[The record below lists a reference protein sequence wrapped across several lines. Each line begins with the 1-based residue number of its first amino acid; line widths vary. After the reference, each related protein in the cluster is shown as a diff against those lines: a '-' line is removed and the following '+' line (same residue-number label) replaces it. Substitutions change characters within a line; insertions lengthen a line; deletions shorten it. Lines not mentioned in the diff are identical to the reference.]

1 MKKLKQL
8 LPILFLLSLAVQ
20 SQNKASVEK
29 SIYGIQTG
37 ILGVWGYNES
47 KLTNSI
53 ALRSEIGL
61 DAGFRGGSNIN
72 TVFVLTPTITI
83 EPRFYYNLKKRS
95 KKGKSILKN
104 SANFLTLEFFY
115 VPNLFVISNTR
126 NVSVANSLSIIPKWG
141 IKRTIGKHFTYE
153 LGLGIGYY
161 IDLDDSRFNDTVADL
176 HIRFG
181 YTF

>member
-1 MKKLKQL
+1 MKKLKL
-8 LPILFLLSLAVQ
+8 LLAILLLFSLAVQ
-20 SQNKASVEK
+20 GQKKVSVEK

-61 DAGFRGGSNIN
+61 DAGFSGGSNIN
-72 TVFVLTPTITI
+72 TVFVLTPTITA

-95 KKGKSILKN
+95 KKGKSIFKN
-104 SANFLTLEFFY
+104 SGNFLSLKFFY
-115 VPNLFVISNTR
+115 VPNLFVISNLR
-126 NVSVANSLSIIPKWG
+126 NVSARKSLSIIPEWG

-161 IDLDDSRFNDTVADL
+161 IDLEDSWFNATTADL
-176 HIRFG
+176 HLRIG

>member
-1 MKKLKQL
+1 MKKLKQI
-8 LPILFLLSLAVQ
+8 LPILLLFSLAVQ
-20 SQNKASVEK
+20 SQNKISVEK

-61 DAGFRGGSNIN
+61 DAGFRGGSNLN

-95 KKGKSILKN
+95 KKGKNILKN
-104 SANFLTLEFFY
+104 VANFLSLKLFY
-115 VPNLFVISNTR
+115 VPNLFVISNLR
-126 NVSVANSLSIIPKWG
+126 NVSAEKSLSIIPEWG

-161 IDLDDSRFNDTVADL
+161 IDLDNSFYNDTAVDL
-176 HIRFG
+176 HLRIG

>member
-1 MKKLKQL
+1 MKKFKPL
-8 LPILFLLSLAVQ
+8 LAILFLFSLAVQ
-20 SQNKASVEK
+20 SQNKISVEK

-37 ILGVWGYNES
+37 TLGFWFYNEA
-47 KLTNSI
+47 KLTNTI

-61 DAGFRGGSNIN
+61 DGGFIAGSNIGFVYVLAP
-72 TVFVLTPTITI
+72 TVTS

-104 SANFLTLEFFY
+104 SANFLALKFLY
-115 VPNLFVISNTR
+115 VPDLFVISNTR
-126 NVSVANSLSIIPKWG
+126 GSVTNSLSIIPKWG

-161 IDLDDSRFNDTVADL
+161 IDLDDSRFNDTTADL
-176 HIRFG
+176 HLRIG

>member
-1 MKKLKQL
+1 MKKT
-8 LPILFLLSLAVQ
+8 ILLSIILMASYFNVQ
-20 SQNKASVEK
+20 SQNKISVEK

-37 ILGVWGYNES
+37 TLGFWFYNEA
-47 KLTNSI
+47 KLTNTI

-61 DAGFRGGSNIN
+61 DGGFIAGSSVGFIY
-72 TVFVLTPTITI
+72 VLAPTITA

-104 SANFLTLEFFY
+104 SANFLALEFFY
-115 VPNLFVISNTR
+115 VPDLFVISNTR
-126 NVSVANSLSIIPKWG
+126 GSVTNSLSIIPKWG

-161 IDLDDSRFNDTVADL
+161 IDLDDSRFNDTAADL
-176 HIRFG
+176 HLRIG

>member
-8 LPILFLLSLAVQ
+8 LPILLLFSLAVQ

-37 ILGVWGYNES
+37 TLGFWFYNEA
-47 KLTNSI
+47 KLTNTI

-61 DAGFRGGSNIN
+61 DGGFRGGSNFFI
-72 TVFVLTPTITI
+72 FAFAPTITT

-104 SANFLTLEFFY
+104 SANFLALEFFY
-115 VPNLFVISNTR
+115 VPDLFVISNRR
-126 NVSVANSLSIIPKWG
+126 NVSVTNSLSIIPKWG

-161 IDLDDSRFNDTVADL
+161 IDLDDSRFNDTTADL

>member
-1 MKKLKQL
+1 MKNLKQF
-8 LPILFLLSLAVQ
+8 LPILLLLSLAVQ

-37 ILGVWGYNES
+37 TLGFWVYNEV
-47 KLTNSI
+47 KLTNTI

-61 DAGFRGGSNIN
+61 DGGFIAGSNVDFIY
-72 TVFVLTPTITI
+72 VLAPTITA

-104 SANFLTLEFFY
+104 SANFLALKFFY
-115 VPNLFVISNTR
+115 VPDLFVISNTR
-126 NVSVANSLSIIPKWG
+126 GSITNSLSIIPKWG

-161 IDLDDSRFNDTVADL
+161 VDLDDSRLNGSTADL
-176 HIRFG
+176 HLRIG

>member
-1 MKKLKQL
+1 MKKT
-8 LPILFLLSLAVQ
+8 ILLSIILMASYFNAQ
-20 SQNKASVEK
+20 SQDKISVEK

-83 EPRFYYNLKKRS
+83 EPRFYYNLKNRS

-104 SANFLTLEFFY
+104 VANFLSLKFFY
-115 VPNLFVISNTR
+115 VPNLFVISNLR
-126 NVSVANSLSIIPKWG
+126 NVSAEKSLSIIPEWG

-161 IDLDDSRFNDTVADL
+161 IDLEDSRLNDSVADL

>member
-1 MKKLKQL
+1 
-8 LPILFLLSLAVQ
+8 V
-20 SQNKASVEK
+20 
-29 SIYGIQTG
+29 
-37 ILGVWGYNES
+37 YNES
-47 KLTNSI
+47 KLTNTI

-61 DAGFRGGSNIN
+61 DGGFRGGSKFF
-72 TVFVLTPTITI
+72 VFAFAPTINA

-104 SANFLTLEFFY
+104 SANFLALEFFY

-126 NVSVANSLSIIPKWG
+126 NVSVTNSLSIIPKWG

-161 IDLDDSRFNDTVADL
+161 IDLDDSRFNDTTADL
-176 HIRFG
+176 HLRIG